1 MSLIKNKAIKVILW
15 SFGSEGKS
23 TLLYKGFKGMKDVK
37 LIPTI
42 GINVEN
48 INFNGIDITFWDIGG
63 ACKVKELRNHYFPGC
78 DALIYL
84 IDSSTIIKHESYCDF
99 TNNFEELKK
108 CIKILDDKPLL
119 IAITKI
125 DIRQLSTYDIINNYE
140 LDKLYDRKN
149 KFGIIECSSFTGQGI
164 KEILFWLSNL
174 VKK

>member
-1 MSLIKNKAIKVILW
+1 MSKGIKVILW
-15 SFGSEGKS
+15 SFGCEGKT
-23 TLLYKGFKGMKDVK
+23 TLLYKGFKGMKDVN

-42 GINVEN
+42 GFNVET
-48 INFNGIDITFWDIGG
+48 INFNGLYITFYDYGG
-63 ACKVKELRNHYFPGC
+63 SFGLKELRNHYFPSC

-125 DIRQLSTYDIINNYE
+125 DIRQLSTYEIINNYE
-140 LDKLYDRKN
+140 LDKLFDRKN
-149 KFGIIECSSFTGQGI
+149 KFGIIECSSFTGKGI
-164 KEILFWLSNL
+164 KEILFWLRNL